1 MIADRKKMKLH
12 SLVNLLVLTAAWGAM
27 VCSAVPAAFASE
39 ITLQDALV
47 GEEYVSIP
55 VTITTDGA
63 DQPASLQFDVTYD
76 AANFAVLDVQVG
88 DAAAQAGKSAV
99 FSESG
104 TGTLTVLVAGLNQ
117 TVISDGVI
125 ANVSLCPLI
134 QTADTQALFLD
145 AVVVS
150 DPFGN
155 PIDVFYERAPEP
167 EGMQLDDAAADD
179 TRFPSEYALE
189 ADQTD
194 TVSSNSAGMGSLEG
208 ADIEPTTASEN
219 GGDATYERG
228 GSFSQRPGYGRV
240 TLVGPGGGESGRAAS
255 SVPGAVGSGNTAR
268 RYDAGNRPGP
278 GAYQRHLRYDAQ
290 PALPERISDGSRK
303 LTSRHADSGSPNGG
317 TQSSGSQ
324 PEAIGRNDRATPD
337 PLSRRAV
344 AGYAIALVI
353 VAGAVVGRILLLR

>member
-27 VCSAVPAAFASE
+27 VCPAVPAAFASE

-76 AANFAVLDVQVG
+76 AANFAVLGVQVG

-117 TVISDGVI
+117 NVITDGVI
-125 ANVSLCPLI
+125 ANVSLCPLT
-134 QTADTQALFLD
+134 QTADMQTLFLD

-155 PIDVFYERAPEP
+155 PIDVFYERPPEVQD
-167 EGMQLDDAAADD
+167 MQLDADAGDD
-179 TRFPSEYALE
+179 ARFPSEYALHGE
-189 ADQTD
+189 QTD
-194 TVSSNSAGMGSLEG
+194 TVSSNSAAMGSLEG
-208 ADIEPTTASEN
+208 NGLGRTAESEN
-219 GGDATYERG
+219 AAGTANASASAVSRR
-228 GSFSQRPGYGRV
+228 SGYGGV
-240 TLVGPGGGESGRAAS
+240 TLVEPRGGVSGTATGAPAS
-255 SVPGAVGSGNTAR
+255 VRGRNAPFQYGSGDRPGAAVYKQHLRYNTQHVRSDRTSDASRNVTSPDADGAGVSAETQGSGNR
-268 RYDAGNRPGP
+268 RESIV
-278 GAYQRHLRYDAQ
+278 RYND
-290 PALPERISDGSRK
+290 
-303 LTSRHADSGSPNGG
+303 TSPS
-317 TQSSGSQ
+317 
-324 PEAIGRNDRATPD
+324 

-344 AGYAIALVI
+344 TGYAIAFVI
-353 VAGAVVGRILLLR
+353 VAGAAVARILLIR